1 MYMTI
6 MLLTSHAACTNR
18 YLQSTMKKQIV
29 LILAL
34 LATCTGIGQTIQVAR
49 IVDGDTFKDTNDQT
63 YRLLG
68 INAPEKNE
76 AGGIE
81 SISYL
86 DSMILNQQVQ
96 IFKDYN
102 KDTIDIYRRHLV
114 YVHKNMQD
122 LNKEMIL
129 NGYAKVYTKYPFS
142 RQQEYELAQSMHDSR
157 TAIQKEKPNKPN
169 FKLKYILIGVL
180 SVLLLSIGIYY
191 YYA

>member
-1 MYMTI
+1 
-6 MLLTSHAACTNR
+6 
-18 YLQSTMKKQIV
+18 MKKQIV

-34 LATCTGIGQTIQVAR
+34 LATFSGITQTIQVTR
-49 IVDGDTFKDTNDQT
+49 IVDGDTFKDANDQT

-68 INAPEKNE
+68 VNAPEKKE
-76 AGGIE
+76 FGGIE
-81 SISYL
+81 SIDFL

-114 YVHKNMQD
+114 YVHKNKQD

-129 NGYAKVYTKYPFS
+129 KGHAKVYTKYPFS
-142 RQQEYELAQSMHDSR
+142 RQQEYVYAQSIYDSKTTVR
-157 TAIQKEKPNKPN
+157 KDKSNKVN
-169 FKLKYILIGVL
+169 LNMKYISIGIL
-180 SVLLLSIGIYY
+180 SILLLSIGIYY